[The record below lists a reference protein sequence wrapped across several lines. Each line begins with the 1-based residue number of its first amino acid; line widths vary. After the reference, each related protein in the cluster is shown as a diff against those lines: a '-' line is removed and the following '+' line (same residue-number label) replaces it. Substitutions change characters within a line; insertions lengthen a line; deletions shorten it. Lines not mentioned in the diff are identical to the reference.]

1 MEIGKLPNRLADV
14 QWVPQT
20 DYDYRD
26 TTLKLLGILS
36 RHLKKEIHMVDFWK
50 FGKEDI
56 VEPQQNIHL
65 WLAED
70 IKSLGVR

>member
-50 FGKEDI
+50 FGKE
-56 VEPQQNIHL
+56 
-65 WLAED
+65 
-70 IKSLGVR
+70 G